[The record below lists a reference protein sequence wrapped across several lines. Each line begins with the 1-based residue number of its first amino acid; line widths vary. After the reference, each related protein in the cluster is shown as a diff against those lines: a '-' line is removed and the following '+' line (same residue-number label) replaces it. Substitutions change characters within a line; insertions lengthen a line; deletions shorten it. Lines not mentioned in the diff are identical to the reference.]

1 MTWPPEILYQ
11 ILSYQ
16 FRDLMSS
23 DYPGNA
29 EKFNENFRTFIKSN
43 LTVNKAFSHI
53 CRVLIYR
60 YCNLT
65 TARRFHHLLST
76 LKEHKELRNAAQIV
90 DFQELTSIGLGR
102 TGEMNRMIKN
112 LTNETL
118 LEFLHLTKFTL
129 REFLACEH
137 IQDDLDENII
147 YFLLRPGTVLSVL
160 DFCGCSGPSFTEG
173 FIIALDKLYRFDK
186 ERQLDL
192 PIEENYQITCLGL
205 NDCTDLPSYVLGRI
219 LRMFPDLQ
227 KLDLSHTS
235 IDDDILINKIPHLKS
250 LTHLSLAM
258 CLKLSPRAV
267 LEFFSYHPAVTDE
280 NNLTTLEWL
289 NLFTMPHSSSWTEV
303 HTLFLLKKLCQYGHN
318 RTLQYLNLSGMPLHE
333 SDDTSVTKSTYY
345 FQCHD
350 ALTFIKWN
358 FPKLKS
364 LSVAGNNIPVPKL
377 CEFLT
382 PISPDTMSDEWW
394 PYEDQNMQRLKFLN
408 VCNNS
413 YVNKWTIQDSALYTS
428 SPSLVALEVSFD
440 AWQMIEKSNP
450 RHEITALYF
459 KDPTS
464 FLKDTTDAE
473 VVKWK
478 CYIDSSYGRRY
489 WIYKVDP
496 YLNRDNLET
505 TGTVTQ
511 YDADGNKIIEIVKQP
526 DFLKFAQSKIMLGC
540 GFIPLSSIRR
550 KKCYRDLKPP
560 ISQFFTRNG
569 GVTLGSRSTPIV
581 APMLPPGGWRVVSN
595 HDQDED
601 GASLSDATIEE
612 GEFQNLN
619 NGNDNDDDDNLSD
632 TYSASAS
639 ISSTTFSRIT
649 SHGRI
654 RSGLYWDRSMHDLHS
669 RLMESD
675 MAEPSHEPSVPHSIG
690 EEVEQNDD
698 EYLND
703 PTLQRRRS
711 QLNLQRSLP
720 SLSQRPSALDSS
732 ASVVLPVM
740 KPQNYYYS
748 HPQEFVYN
756 PKDPETTLKY
766 QLHFQVVDEYQV
778 FGCIERGMYRYYSLR
793 A

>member
-1 MTWPPEILYQ
+1 MPWPPEILYQ
-11 ILSYQ
+11 ILTYQ
-16 FRDLMSS
+16 FRDLMSN

-53 CRVLIYR
+53 CMVLAYR

-65 TARRFHHLLST
+65 TARRFHHLLRT
-76 LKEHKELRNAAQIV
+76 LKERPELRNTVQIV

-147 YFLLRPGTVLSVL
+147 YFLLRTGTVLSVL
-160 DFCGCSGPSFTEG
+160 DFCGCSGAKFTDSC
-173 FIIALDKLYRFDK
+173 IIALDRLYRFDK
-186 ERQLDL
+186 EQQNDSPL
-192 PIEENYQITCLGL
+192 EENYQITCLGL
-205 NDCTDLPSYVLGRI
+205 NDCTDLPSFVLGRM
-219 LRMFPDLQ
+219 LRMLPDLQ
-227 KLDLSHTS
+227 KLDLAHTS
-235 IDDDILINKIPHLKS
+235 IDDDTLINKVPHLKS

-280 NNLTTLEWL
+280 NNFATLEWL
-289 NLFTMPHSSSWTEV
+289 NLYTTLHSSSWTEV
-303 HTLFLLKKLCQYGHN
+303 HTSFLLKKLCQYGHN
-318 RTLQYLNLSGMPLHE
+318 KTLQYLNLSGMPLHE
-333 SDDTSVTKSTYY
+333 SNDTSVTRSTFY

-364 LSVAGNNIPVPKL
+364 LSIAGNNIPLSKL
-377 CEFLT
+377 SQFLT
-382 PISPDTMSDEWW
+382 PIPEDVLSEKWW
-394 PYEDQNMQRLKFLN
+394 LYEDQGMQQLKFLN
-408 VCNNS
+408 LSNNS
-413 YVNKWTIQDSALYTS
+413 YVNKWTIQDSTLYTS

-440 AWQMIEKSNP
+440 AWQMIEKSNS
-450 RHEITALYF
+450 RHEITALRF
-459 KDPTS
+459 KNPNS
-464 FLKDTTDAE
+464 FLKDTADAE
-473 VVKWK
+473 VIRWR

-496 YLNRDNLET
+496 YLNRDDLEA
-505 TGTVTQ
+505 TGNVTK
-511 YDADGNKIIEIVKQP
+511 YDSDGNKIIQIVTQP
-526 DFLKFAQSKIMLGC
+526 DFLKFVQSKIMLGC
-540 GFIPLSSIRR
+540 GFIPLSSVRR

-569 GVTLGSRSTPIV
+569 RVTLGSRSTPIV
-581 APMLPPGGWRVVSN
+581 APMLPPGGWRVMAHHN
-595 HDQDED
+595 ENENI
-601 GASLSDATIEE
+601 SLSDAIAEE
-612 GEFQNLN
+612 NEDGYSQDEVS
-619 NGNDNDDDDNLSD
+619 DDGTLSD
-632 TYSASAS
+632 NYAASV
-639 ISSTTFSRIT
+639 SSTTFSRT
-649 SHGRI
+649 NSRGRI

-669 RLMESD
+669 RFTESD
-675 MAEPSHEPSVPHSIG
+675 AFTTLPELSAPPSIG
-690 EEVEQNDD
+690 EEVEENDE

-703 PTLQRRRS
+703 PSLQRNRS
-711 QLNLQRSLP
+711 QLSLRRFSSARP
-720 SLSQRPSALDSS
+720 LSLHQRPSTVDSS
-732 ASVVLPVM
+732 ASMVMPVI

-748 HPQEFVYN
+748 HPHEFIYD
-756 PKDPETTLKY
+756 PRDPETTLKY
-766 QLHFQVVDEYQV
+766 QLHLQVVDEYEV